1 MSISFTPNSG
11 KDFTLLARVLLPLWL
26 LCAASS
32 AEALQLPA
40 PEALEK
46 DPALHRQSVEVVEP
60 HSSTPERQVRI
71 TYVGVPVAVLLTRW
85 FGDAWKAPGVEVE
98 FLALDGYRS
107 TVPASKLSS
116 LPAFLATARADGA
129 PFELNNWEQKERVPL
144 GPYYLIWDNLK
155 VPELQRQGSSGW
167 PYQVARI
174 RLRQAGD
181 DATLRP
187 PEADAETLLGQA
199 DTAANCLTCH
209 HLRGIGGEK
218 YPEDLSTVLCRWTD
232 ADLQRWIEEPTRVRP
247 GTSMPALNRVWPEVE
262 RQKVT
267 GRILHYLNA
276 VKHSAPSACAGVKR

>member
-218 YPEDLSTVLCRWTD
+218 YPKICPRCSAGGPMPISNAGLKSPPGSVPVPRCQPSTGYGRRWSGKRSRAAFSITSTPSNT
-232 ADLQRWIEEPTRVRP
+232 LLRRP
-247 GTSMPALNRVWPEVE
+247 ARE
-262 RQKVT
+262 
-267 GRILHYLNA
+267 
-276 VKHSAPSACAGVKR
+276 